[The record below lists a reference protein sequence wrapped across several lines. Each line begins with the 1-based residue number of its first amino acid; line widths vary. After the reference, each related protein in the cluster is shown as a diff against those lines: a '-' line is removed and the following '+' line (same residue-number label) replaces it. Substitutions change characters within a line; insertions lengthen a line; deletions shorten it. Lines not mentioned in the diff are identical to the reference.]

1 MTGTVVDA
9 SAVLAFVQGET
20 GSDTVDEALVAGARC
35 GAANWSEVAQ
45 KVRAVGGDWPL
56 HRAILGTLGIDVEPV
71 TEADAEI
78 AAELWRAGGGLS
90 LADRLCLALGRRL
103 DEPVITADQAW
114 AGLPGVRLIR

>member
-1 MTGTVVDA
+1 MTVFDA
-9 SAVLAFVQGET
+9 SALLALLRGEP
-20 GSDTVDEALVAGARC
+20 GGEQVRAAIVEGDVCS
-35 GAANWSEVAQ
+35 AANWSEVAQ